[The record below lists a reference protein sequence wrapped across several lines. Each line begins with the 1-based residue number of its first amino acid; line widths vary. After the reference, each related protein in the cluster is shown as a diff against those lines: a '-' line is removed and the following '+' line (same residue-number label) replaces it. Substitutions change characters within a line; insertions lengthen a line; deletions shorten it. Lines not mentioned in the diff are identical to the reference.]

1 LCYLSIA
8 YRKSLK
14 AATRT
19 AAKAPV
25 VSCCWTGA
33 TAALDLAV
41 VLEDL
46 VAVAEVDATEAL
58 VEVGAAEGVEE
69 ETLATA
75 SRAVA
80 FFVPHCSAALQFVWP
95 VKSLGWFKIHW
106 E

>member
-1 LCYLSIA
+1 M
-8 YRKSLK
+8 
-14 AATRT
+14 RT

-33 TAALDLAV
+33 TAALDLAA

-46 VAVAEVDATEAL
+46 EAVAELDATEAL
-58 VEVGAAEGVEE
+58 VEVGAEDVEE

-80 FFVPHCSAALQFVWP
+80 FFVPHCSAAAQFAWP
-95 VKSLGWFKIHW
+95 TASLGWFAIHC